1 MRILQFS
8 LESTSLQGR
17 KELGNISKPP
27 PRFVVND
34 PRSERAIQAIS
45 RMNYLH
51 SRYIKAGQ
59 ISNADLLYTLSVFVA
74 EPISW
79 IERYEWRSLTDM
91 EIAAIGT
98 FWKSIGDA
106 MEITYK
112 GYLLRDSWKDGIEF
126 YEDIKTWAHQYE
138 IKHMVPAQA
147 NKKTADELVP
157 LLLFYTPLF
166 MRPFLTQVVGVMMG
180 ERLRD
185 SMM

>member
-8 LESTSLQGR
+8 LESTCFQER
-17 KELGNISKPP
+17 KELGNTSKPP
-27 PRFVVND
+27 PRFIVHD
-34 PRSERAIQAIS
+34 HCSERAIQAIS

-51 SRYIKAGQ
+51 SPYIKNRQ
-59 ISNADLLYTLSVFVA
+59 ISNADLLYTLSVFIT

-91 EIAAIGT
+91 EISAIAT

-126 YEDIKTWAHQYE
+126 YEDIKSWAHQYE
-138 IKHMVPAQA
+138 IEHMVPAKT

>member
-1 MRILQFS
+1 
-8 LESTSLQGR
+8 
-17 KELGNISKPP
+17 
-27 PRFVVND
+27 
-34 PRSERAIQAIS
+34 
-45 RMNYLH
+45 MNYLH
-51 SRYIKAGQ
+51 SPHIKAGQ
-59 ISNADLLYTLSVFVA
+59 ISNADLLYTLSVFIT

-79 IERYEWRSLTDM
+79 IKQYEWRSLTDM
-91 EIAAIGT
+91 EIAAFGT

-126 YEDIKTWAHQYE
+126 YEDIKAWAHQYE
-138 IKHMVPAQA
+138 IEHMVPAQT

-166 MRPFLTQVVGVMMG
+166 TRPFLTQVVGVMMG